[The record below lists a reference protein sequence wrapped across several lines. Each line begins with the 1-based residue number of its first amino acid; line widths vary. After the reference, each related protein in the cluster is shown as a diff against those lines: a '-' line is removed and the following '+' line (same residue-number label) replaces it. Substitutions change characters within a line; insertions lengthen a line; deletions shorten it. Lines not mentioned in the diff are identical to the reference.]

1 MKLGKK
7 SSEIEGEVVL
17 AEQVNG
23 GSTDVPETVV
33 KDEITQREGELVRN
47 FLKNSASQLTIFG
60 LFSLQEGLKEREL
73 CVFFRNNHFNTMFKF
88 EGELYILAT
97 DQGYI
102 NQSDL
107 VWEKLNEVRSVSF
120 HIFTLYLTN
129 G

>member
-1 MKLGKK
+1 MIISPLLMFSGHTKLM
-7 SSEIEGEVVL
+7 
-17 AEQVNG
+17 
-23 GSTDVPETVV
+23 
-33 KDEITQREGELVRN
+33 
-47 FLKNSASQLTIFG
+47 SAYVQ
-60 LFSLQEGLKEREL
+60 
-73 CVFFRNNHFNTMFKF
+73 F